1 MCILFCKSDFSNRWN
16 TAMEVSMNHKKSM
29 RIFWLS
35 LFLLVAAGT
44 AIIAV
49 VQYQSHRKEIG
60 RTYGEQENDGR
71 AVSAAQP
78 DTEPETAHPG
88 TMASAIPH
96 PQMQRENT
104 TADPQTQPVN
114 GNAAEYRFEL
124 KVVNGYLDV
133 YHYHTDNLFFHTG
146 IPYSETTVKQ
156 RQELES
162 GKYFIN
168 EQDRKSVV

>member
-1 MCILFCKSDFSNRWN
+1 
-16 TAMEVSMNHKKSM
+16 MNHKKSM

-35 LFLLVAAGT
+35 LCLLVAAGT

-49 VQYQSHRKEIG
+49 VQYQSHRKEISG
-60 RTYGEQENDGR
+60 TYGERENNEQ

-78 DTEPETAHPG
+78 ESEPETLHKG
-88 TMASAIPH
+88 TMASAVPH
-96 PQMQRENT
+96 PQMQLENT
-104 TADPQTQPVN
+104 TKDTQTQPVN
-114 GNAAEYRFEL
+114 DNAAEYRFEL
-124 KVVNGYLDV
+124 KVTNGYLDV

-156 RQELES
+156 RQELEN

-168 EQDRKSVV
+168 EQELYGYLESCTS

>member
-1 MCILFCKSDFSNRWN
+1 
-16 TAMEVSMNHKKSM
+16 MNHKKSM

-49 VQYQSHRKEIG
+49 VQYQSHRKEISKA
-60 RTYGEQENDGR
+60 YGEQENSGQ
-71 AVSAAQP
+71 AASAAQP
-78 DTEPETAHPG
+78 ETEPDTVRQG
-88 TMASAIPH
+88 TMASAVPH
-96 PQMQRENT
+96 PNVQRENT
-104 TADPQTQPVN
+104 AAEPKTQPVN
-114 GNAAEYRFEL
+114 GNAVEYRFEL

-146 IPYSETTVKQ
+146 IPYSETTAQQ
-156 RQELES
+156 RQELEN

-168 EQDRKSVV
+168 EQELYGYLESCTS

>member
-1 MCILFCKSDFSNRWN
+1 
-16 TAMEVSMNHKKSM
+16 MNHKKSM

-35 LFLLVAAGT
+35 LCLLVAAGT

-49 VQYQSHRKEIG
+49 VQYQSHRKETS
-60 RTYGEQENDGR
+60 RAYGEQENDGQ

-78 DTEPETAHPG
+78 ASDPDQTPKD
-88 TMASAIPH
+88 TMASAV
-96 PQMQRENT
+96 PQMQHASKP
-104 TADPQTQPVN
+104 ADTQTQPVN
-114 GNAAEYRFEL
+114 GNTAEYRFEL
-124 KVVNGYLDV
+124 KVSNGYLDV

-168 EQDRKSVV
+168 EQELYGYLESCTS